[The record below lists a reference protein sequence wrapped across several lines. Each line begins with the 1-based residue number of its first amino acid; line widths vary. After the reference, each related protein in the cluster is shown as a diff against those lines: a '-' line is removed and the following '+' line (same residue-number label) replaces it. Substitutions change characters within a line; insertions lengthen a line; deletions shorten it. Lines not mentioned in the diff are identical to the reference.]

1 MFTESVFLL
10 PAVGDHAAAPEPAA
24 RRIEEGPSGKL
35 VGREEAPIKS
45 VASVEGLGGVTE
57 SLFLPPGPS
66 SGCLKMKRAPL
77 WIGTDLN
84 RPTARISCQIRTD
97 LTSAPRPATKIS
109 PFVPHRVEPS
119 PLAWQSDPVRI
130 VVSRSW
136 KRGDCARKIRVI
148 DYQAMF
154 TSILAFT
161 FPPVS
166 LVLGWFLFG
175 CLGMIAVGYAKM
187 KREWPPAALG
197 VGLMVYPY
205 FFPSGIA
212 FWAVGL
218 VLTVLLL
225 LPKRILG
232 W

>member
-1 MFTESVFLL
+1 
-10 PAVGDHAAAPEPAA
+10 
-24 RRIEEGPSGKL
+24 
-35 VGREEAPIKS
+35 
-45 VASVEGLGGVTE
+45 
-57 SLFLPPGPS
+57 
-66 SGCLKMKRAPL
+66 
-77 WIGTDLN
+77 
-84 RPTARISCQIRTD
+84 
-97 LTSAPRPATKIS
+97 
-109 PFVPHRVEPS
+109 
-119 PLAWQSDPVRI
+119 
-130 VVSRSW
+130 
-136 KRGDCARKIRVI
+136 VI